1 MLGKTKLQRSAQW
14 LLGDKRSGVDGGG
27 GDYVRAAGGI
37 LGRKHRLT
45 F

>member
-1 MLGKTKLQRSAQW
+1 MLGKTKLQRTVQW
-14 LLGDKRSGVDGGG
+14 LLGDKKWGVDGGG
-27 GDYVRAAGGI
+27 EDYVRAAGGI